1 VSPFFIDLTRFSLK
15 AKDHFKKAIA
25 PNGEKVLVHTSNF
38 RKVKRTEDVIKMFA
52 KVIEKIPSK
61 LLMVGDG
68 GERSVCEQL
77 SRDLGISEHVRF
89 LGKQD
94 AIEEIL
100 SVSDL
105 FLMPSQSE
113 SFGLAALEAMACKV
127 PVISSNAGGLP
138 ELNIEGVT
146 GFLKDVGDVDG
157 MAERAIYILEDEA
170 RLNQFKENALARAKE
185 LELANIMPQYESYYN
200 EIIEASKQQ

>member
-1 VSPFFIDLTRFSLK
+1 LI
-15 AKDHFKKAIA
+15 
-25 PNGEKVLVHTSNF
+25 HTSNF
-38 RKVKRTEDVIKMFA
+38 RKVKRTQDVVRIFA

-68 GERSVCEQL
+68 EERAECEQL
-77 SRDLGISEHVRF
+77 CRDLGVSDNVRF

-127 PVISSNAGGLP
+127 AVVTSNAGGLP

-146 GFLKDVGDVDG
+146 GYLRDIGDVDG
-157 MAERAIYILEDEA
+157 MAEKAIYILEDET
-170 RLNQFKENALARAKE
+170 RLKTFKENALARAKE
-185 LELANIMPQYESYYN
+185 FDLSLILPMYESYY
-200 EIIEASKQQ
+200 EEVIERSKTYQP

>member
-1 VSPFFIDLTRFSLK
+1 T
-15 AKDHFKKAIA
+15 
-25 PNGEKVLVHTSNF
+25 
-38 RKVKRTEDVIKMFA
+38 
-52 KVIEKIPSK
+52 IPAK

-68 GERSVCEQL
+68 VERSRCEQL
-77 SRDLGISEHVRF
+77 SRDLGVSEEVRF

-105 FLMPSQSE
+105 FLMPSESE

-138 ELNIEGVT
+138 ELNVEGIT
-146 GFLKDVGDVDG
+146 GFLKDIGDIDG
-157 MAERAIYILEDEA
+157 MAEKAIYILEDES
-170 RLNQFKENALARAKE
+170 RRKTGKEH
-185 LELANIMPQYESYYN
+185 
-200 EIIEASKQQ
+200 

>member
-1 VSPFFIDLTRFSLK
+1 
-15 AKDHFKKAIA
+15 
-25 PNGEKVLVHTSNF
+25 
-38 RKVKRTEDVIKMFA
+38 
-52 KVIEKIPSK
+52 
-61 LLMVGDG
+61 
-68 GERSVCEQL
+68 
-77 SRDLGISEHVRF
+77 
-89 LGKQD
+89 
-94 AIEEIL
+94 
-100 SVSDL
+100 
-105 FLMPSQSE
+105 MPSQSE

-200 EIIEASKQQ
+200 EIIEASKQQQ